1 MTVSPPYG
9 MGRGLLSVPSVSLR
23 RETTK
28 DAELPVPRHEKAV
41 PLRQR
46 AGPVRRDRPP
56 ILEHQELHGVL
67 SVPSLMVDLS
77 TA

>member
-41 PLRQR
+41 PLR
-46 AGPVRRDRPP
+46 RDRPP
-56 ILEHQELHGVL
+56 IPEHQELHGVL
-67 SVPSLMVDLS
+67 SVPSSMVDLS